1 MFPANRIDRA
11 FIRKGF
17 DLLSHSRFTDNIM
30 DKTHIEKFKFSKYSD
45 NVEVSFS
52 IHNSNNYIKY
62 IESICINDVEVD
74 DIESF
79 CSSKSNCFP
88 ITTIVRDIITFIRKV
103 MKRKPKVAIAGIHY
117 PDENGIMIRRVSP
130 QLFDVN
136 LTCVQPLPE
145 SIGLKFAMR
154 FLLRQEIKI

>member
-17 DLLSHSRFTDNIM
+17 DLLSHSRFTDNVM
-30 DKTHIEKFKFSKYSD
+30 DKTHIEKFKFSKHSD

-52 IHNSNNYIKY
+52 IHNSDNYIKY
-62 IESICINDVEVD
+62 IESIRINDVEVD

-79 CSSKSNCFP
+79 CSSKYNYLP

-130 QLFDVN
+130 QLFDVK
-136 LTCVQPLPE
+136 LTAVQPLAEP
-145 SIGLKFAMR
+145 IGLKFAMK
-154 FLLRQEIKI
+154 FLVNGK

>member
-17 DLLSHSRFTDNIM
+17 GLLSHSRFTDNMM
-30 DKTHIEKFKFSKYSD
+30 DKTHIEKFKFSKYFD
-45 NVEVSFS
+45 IVEVSFC

-74 DIESF
+74 DIERF

-103 MKRKPKVAIAGIHY
+103 MKRKPKVEIAGIHY
-117 PDENGIMIRRVSP
+117 PDNNGIMIRKVSP
-130 QLFDVN
+130 QLFD
-136 LTCVQPLPE
+136 CKRIAVQPLAEP
-145 SIGLKFAMR
+145 IGLKFAMK
-154 FLLRQEIKI
+154 FLVKCN